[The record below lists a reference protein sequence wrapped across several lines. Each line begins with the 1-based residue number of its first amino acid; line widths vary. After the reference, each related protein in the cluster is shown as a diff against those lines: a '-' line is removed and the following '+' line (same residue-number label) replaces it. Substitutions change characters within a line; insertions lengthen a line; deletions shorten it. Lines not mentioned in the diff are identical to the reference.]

1 VFARYSST
9 VFADLPDFILPSFA
23 WSGSLCG
30 LRSMRTHSN
39 ISSAVPQSRISIV
52 DVLDRLEK
60 FYGPQEPSF
69 PTEPYEFLVWWYCG
83 YPASDAACSKGW
95 TNLASEVGIEPA
107 QLLKAKPAKL
117 GAALKAGGMFPE
129 LRAERLK
136 EVAMRVQDEFG
147 GDLRAGLA
155 GPISQARKTLKSFHS
170 IADPGADRILL
181 FGGISPI
188 AAVPSNCVHVLDRIL
203 HTSESKNYSA
213 AYREAQR
220 ALAAELPEKFDARTR
235 AYLLLKTHGQ
245 ETCKR
250 TKPRCEICP
259 VRSQCA
265 FYAAA

>member
-1 VFARYSST
+1 MRV
-9 VFADLPDFILPSFA
+9 P
-23 WSGSLCG
+23 GS
-30 LRSMRTHSN
+30 HSN
-39 ISSAVPQSRISIV
+39 ISTVVAQSRTSIV
-52 DVLDRLEK
+52 ELLDKLEE

-95 TNLASEVGIEPA
+95 ANLTRDVGIEPEK
-107 QLLKAKPAKL
+107 LLRAKPAKL
-117 GAALKAGGMFPE
+117 SAALKAGGMVPE

-147 GDLRAGLA
+147 GDLRAGLV
-155 GPISQARKTLKSFHS
+155 GPIPQARKKLKSFPS

-203 HTSESKNYSA
+203 HTTETQNYSA

-220 ALAAELPEKFDARTR
+220 ALATELPEKFDARTR
-235 AYLLLKTHGQ
+235 AYLLLKKHGQ

-250 TKPRCEICP
+250 AKPKCDECP
-259 VRSQCA
+259 VRRSCA
-265 FYAAA
+265 FVKT